1 MEHEGYHEMMKR
13 GRFDFPI
20 GFTMLKNI
28 IPRFNMPYH
37 WHMEY
42 ELIRMLRGGFTI
54 SLNEETLHLVPGD
67 IVFIR
72 DGIVHGG
79 VVDSDDTAYEC
90 LVFEPPKLLHSTNYQ
105 SVISITCLIIRST
118 SAITSIR
125 MIKSWPLLSVS
136 SLKKCNGENPGY
148 ELLVTGMLYTVFGL
162 IIQEKQYTPVTRQ
175 PVETSHLQM
184 QKLKRHSS
192 SLTTNT
198 RPP

>member
-1 MEHEGYHEMMKR
+1 MVKYNNFIVKLHNITQEKEAPCLLEHEGYHEMMKR

-20 GFTMLKNI
+20 GFYHVEKYH
-28 IPRFNMPYH
+28 PRFNMPYH

-90 LVFEPPKLLHSTNYQ
+90 LVFEPPIRPTINP
-105 SVISITCLIIRST
+105 VISITCLIIRST

-136 SLKKCNGENPGY
+136 SLKKCNGK
-148 ELLVTGMLYTVFGL
+148 
-162 IIQEKQYTPVTRQ
+162 IPV
-175 PVETSHLQM
+175 M
-184 QKLKRHSS
+184 
-192 SLTTNT
+192 N
-198 RPP
+198 